1 MAVLNQFITSLI
13 IVVNIGEFIIIVD
26 YQTTSTVVKL
36 TDKRNDSIL
45 SLAVP
50 MLQYTL
56 FETTGGLS
64 VQYQRIVDID
74 LCKFVRSL
82 SFT

>member
-45 SLAVP
+45 FLAVP

-56 FETTGGLS
+56 FETTGL
-64 VQYQRIVDID
+64 
-74 LCKFVRSL
+74 K
-82 SFT
+82 